1 MAYPTDQ
8 QIDDAVPVAGT
19 PSRALTNA
27 ALKAIT
33 ANATFLP
40 NEGTVPLRS
49 IENENFSGG
58 RIKATMGTDPDDCVT
73 LLQMQLAI
81 PTWAN
86 ISGKPAF
93 IGAGTT
99 AATARTAIGAGTSSL
114 ILGSASTNA
123 KAGDWLP
130 SWSQVTGKPTL
141 FTIAASA
148 PASATAPGTQWEIF
162 ADTDY
167 LYICVATDTW
177 LRTAISAW

>member
-8 QIDDAVPVAGT
+8 QIDEAVPVAGT

-33 ANATFLP
+33 ANATLIP
-40 NEGTVPLRS
+40 NDGTVPLRS

-58 RIKATMGTDPDDCVT
+58 RIKAATGTDPDDCVN

-99 AATARTAIGAGTSSL
+99 AAAARTAIGAGTSSL
-114 ILGSASTNA
+114 AIGTASTNA
-123 KAGDWLP
+123 KAGDWTP
-130 SWSQVTGKPTL
+130 TWAQVSGKPSL
-141 FTIAASA
+141 FTVAASA

-162 ADTDY
+162 ADTNY

-177 LRTAISAW
+177 LRTELSTW